1 MVATTNTPSGCRRLT
16 AKPCFI
22 NRGTLIN
29 SNKILIVGPS
39 WVGDMVMAQTLFTS
53 LKERNPA
60 CSIDVLAP
68 AWSRPLLERMPEV
81 NSAIAMSVGHGEL
94 ALPKRW
100 ALAQQLRQ
108 HHYDAAY
115 VLPNSLKS
123 ALIPAFAGIPLRVGW
138 RGEMRFG
145 LLNDIR
151 LLDKER
157 YPLMIERFIALAY
170 DEGKTLPADLPR
182 PHLEVDESGLSAL
195 RDKFDLDLARP
206 VLALCPGAEFGPAK
220 RWPEGHYQQVAQT
233 MLDRGW
239 QVWLMGSASDAV
251 VGDSIASAISGDNAA
266 FIRNLAGQTELS
278 EAIDLLS
285 MATAV
290 VSNDSGLMHIAA
302 ALARPLVVVYGS
314 TSPGFTPPL
323 GDCVEV
329 LSIAVDCGP
338 CFQRECPRGDIKCL
352 VELEPQRVIAAL
364 GRLVD
369 SAASDTAGPDAL
381 AKV

>member
-1 MVATTNTPSGCRRLT
+1 
-16 AKPCFI
+16 
-22 NRGTLIN
+22 
-29 SNKILIVGPS
+29 
-39 WVGDMVMAQTLFTS
+39 MVMAQTLFTS
-53 LKERNPA
+53 LKQRHPD
-60 CSIDVLAP
+60 CRIDVLAP

-81 NSAIAMSVGHGEL
+81 SGAIAMPVGHGKL
-94 ALPKRW
+94 ALPQRW

-108 HHYDAAY
+108 QAYDEAY

-170 DEGKTLPADLPR
+170 PEGKALPAELPR
-182 PHLEVDESGLSAL
+182 PHLQVDEAALLAL
-195 RDKFDLDLARP
+195 RDKFSIDLTRP

-220 RWPEGHYQQVAQT
+220 RWPEAHYQQVALA
-233 MLDRGW
+233 MLERGW
-239 QVWLMGSASDAV
+239 QVWLLGSASDAA
-251 VGDSIASAISGDNAA
+251 VGDSIASAIEAKNAA
-266 FIRNLAGQTELS
+266 HIRNLAGQTELS
-278 EAIDLLS
+278 EAIDLLA

-290 VSNDSGLMHIAA
+290 VSNDSGLMHISA
-302 ALARPLVVVYGS
+302 ALGRPLVVVYGS

-329 LSIAVDCGP
+329 LSVPVDCGP
-338 CFQRECPRGDIKCL
+338 CFQRECPRGDVKCL
-352 VELEPQRVIAAL
+352 QELEPERVISAL

-369 SAASDTAGPDAL
+369 AEPEF
-381 AKV
+381 